1 MLVLSRQR
9 DERIVIGDDVE
20 VVVVDI
26 RGDKVR
32 LGIVAPSTVSVHRKE
47 IYEAIRRENQDAA
60 GLRGELPR
68 IAASSAGSD
77 AARRLAQQRLDG
89 HEGVR
94 REIA

>member
-32 LGIVAPSTVSVHRKE
+32 LGIVAPNTVSVHRKE
-47 IYEAIRRENQDAA
+47 IYEAIRRENQDAS
-60 GLRGELPR
+60 GLRADVSRFNSGTP
-68 IAASSAGSD
+68 GSD
-77 AARRLAQQRLDG
+77 AVRRLAQRHQDHG
-89 HEGVR
+89 DER

>member
-32 LGIVAPSTVSVHRKE
+32 LGIVAPNTVSVHRKE
-47 IYEAIRRENQDAA
+47 IYEAIRRENQDAS

-68 IAASSAGSD
+68 FPSPGSGSD
-77 AARRLAQQRLDG
+77 AVRRLAQRSEERG
-89 HEGVR
+89 EGR

>member
-60 GLRGELPR
+60 SIRGELPR
-68 IAASSAGSD
+68 FHTPGAGSE
-77 AARRLAQQRLDG
+77 AVRRLAQRNDDRG
-89 HEGVR
+89 ETR